1 MTAAGRPASSD
12 AEPVPEDDT
21 AAAGARPYARESFE
35 FERVAFFCDAV
46 YAISLTLL
54 VTSLDVPDIVRRTE
68 ASDLW
73 TALGDIRSRI
83 ITFFVSFVVIGNF
96 WLAHHRFV
104 STLRA
109 MSRPLIYVTLL
120 YLGFVAF
127 LPFPSAVLGA
137 YSDNPV
143 GVSFYA
149 VSIAL
154 VSGLEGVTFWVA
166 WRQSLLRRPLS
177 RPAFRWS
184 MMATLAPVAMF
195 LLSIPIAFISPV
207 LGILTWFVTFPIEA
221 ILERF
226 RPAELAND

>member
-1 MTAAGRPASSD
+1 MTAASPPASSD
-12 AEPVPEDDT
+12 AEPAPDDD
-21 AAAGARPYARESFE
+21 AAAARTYARGSFE

-54 VTSLDVPDIVRRTE
+54 VTSLDVPDIVRKTE

-73 TALGDIRSRI
+73 SALGDVRSRI

-96 WLAHHRFV
+96 WVAHHRFV

-109 MSRPLIYVTLL
+109 VSRPLIYVTML

-154 VSGLEGVTFWVA
+154 VSGMEGVTFSVA
-166 WRQSLLRRPLS
+166 WRQSLLRYPLS
-177 RPAFRWS
+177 RSAFQWA
-184 MMATLAPVAMF
+184 MTATLVPVAMF
-195 LLSIPIAFISPV
+195 LVSIPIAFASPV
-207 LGILTWFVTFPIEA
+207 LGIVTWLVTFPIEA
-221 ILERF
+221 VLERF